1 MKNLYRNSYG
11 PFHRP
16 PTSLFKV
23 KLDNIIIVPASMLPF
38 KDTWQRFAN
47 TLPQGS
53 VLICHSSTNNTQ
65 IKLLEKVENLFR
77 QKGLAVKRIT
87 VEQAA

>member
-1 MKNLYRNSYG
+1 MKRLMRNNYYQVT
-11 PFHRP
+11 RP
-16 PTSLFKV
+16 PTPLLKARF
-23 KLDNIIIVPASMLPF
+23 DNIAIVPASLLPF

-65 IKLLEKVENLFR
+65 IKILEKVENLFR
-77 QKGLAVKRIT
+77 QKGLAVKSIT
-87 VEQAA
+87 VEQMT